1 MSFWPLVEYHRRLL
15 ARESGTVVKEPGG
28 RLSLALLYPNTYS
41 VGMAN
46 LGLAVIYRRL
56 NRRAGLL
63 CERAFLPDGRSRPL
77 YRKTGAPLLT
87 LESSRPVGEFPLVL
101 ASVSFEND
109 APNLAAMLELA
120 GLGRRPLEEPGP
132 LVIAGGV
139 VPMLNPEPLAEL
151 VDGFLLGEAEV
162 VLEPLVERFL
172 EVQDMPRKEALW
184 HLARRVPG
192 FYAPSFYRVE
202 YHRDGRLKRFEPTRD
217 LPRRIPVPK
226 YLGPAAGLAR
236 SRFQAPGPQFGQMR
250 LIEVG
255 RGCGHACRFCAAG
268 HILRPPRLGR
278 ARDFAAPALEAARRG
293 ERVGLVSSAVS
304 DLEGIDELARRLVE
318 AGGGVSLSSLRAD
331 RLSPGLARAL
341 AASRLQSVALAPEA
355 GSPGLRRA
363 INKHLDE
370 EQLARAVERLIQA
383 GVPNLKLYF
392 MVGLPGEED
401 EDIEE
406 LIALVRRLRQQVV
419 SLARG
424 KGRLGH
430 IGVSLASF
438 VPKPWTP
445 FQWEPMAPE
454 PLLRRRI
461 KRVQR
466 ELGRLSNLRVNS
478 DLPKYALLQGALA
491 RGDRRLGRLI
501 RALAA
506 DPSPRRAWRSTGLD
520 PGFFANRRR
529 ERDELMPWAFL
540 DHGLEMDYLWQEA
553 EQARRGRQTPPC
565 RPDDCRRCGVCPAS
579 GETSHQGTH
588 DEVPAVHQDEQHE
601 LEG

>member
-1 MSFWPLVEYHRRLL
+1 MSFWPLVEHHRRLL
-15 ARESGTVVKEPGG
+15 ARESGAVLKEPGG
-28 RLSLALLYPNTYS
+28 RLSVALLYPNTYS

-46 LGLAVIYRRL
+46 LGLAVIYRLL
-56 NRRAGLL
+56 NRRGDVL
-63 CERAFLPDGRSRPL
+63 CERAFLPDRQSRPL
-77 YRKTGAPLLT
+77 YQKTGAPLLT
-87 LESSRPVGEFPLVL
+87 LESSRPLAEYPLVL
-101 ASVSFEND
+101 ASISFEND

-120 GLGRRPLEEPGP
+120 GLGRRPPDQAGP
-132 LVIAGGV
+132 LVVAGGV

-162 VLEPLVERFL
+162 VLEPFL
-172 EVQDMPRKEALW
+172 EAFGEVEGLPREEALL

-192 FYAPSFYRVE
+192 FYAPAFYRVE
-202 YHRDGRLKRFEPTRD
+202 YHPDGRLRRFQPTRD

-226 YLGPAAGLAR
+226 YQGPAAGLAR

-278 ARDFAAPALEAARRG
+278 ARDFLAPALEAARRG
-293 ERVGLVSSAVS
+293 ERVGLVSAAVS
-304 DLEGIDELARRLVE
+304 DLEGVEELARAVVR
-318 AGGGVSLSSLRAD
+318 AGGGISLSSLRAD
-331 RLSPGLARAL
+331 RLTPGLAQAL

-355 GSPGLRRA
+355 GSPGLRRV

-370 EQLARAVERLIQA
+370 EQLARAVEGLIQA

-392 MVGLPGEED
+392 MVGLPGESEQ
-401 EDIEE
+401 DIEE

-419 SLARG
+419 SLGRG
-424 KGRLGH
+424 KGRLGR
-430 IGVSLASF
+430 ISVSLASF

-461 KRVQR
+461 RRIQR

-491 RGDRRLGRLI
+491 RGDRRLGRVI

-506 DPSPRRAWRSTGLD
+506 DPSPRRAWRQSGLD
-520 PGFFANRRR
+520 PAFFANRRR
-529 ERDELMPWAFL
+529 GKDELLPWAFL
-540 DHGLEMDYLWQEA
+540 DHGLEADYLWQEA
-553 EQARRGRQTPPC
+553 ERARQGRQSPACQPQS
-565 RPDDCRRCGVCPAS
+565 CRRCGVCPAS
-579 GETSHQGTH
+579 GETSHQRPH
-588 DEVPAVHQDEQHE
+588 D
-601 LEG
+601 